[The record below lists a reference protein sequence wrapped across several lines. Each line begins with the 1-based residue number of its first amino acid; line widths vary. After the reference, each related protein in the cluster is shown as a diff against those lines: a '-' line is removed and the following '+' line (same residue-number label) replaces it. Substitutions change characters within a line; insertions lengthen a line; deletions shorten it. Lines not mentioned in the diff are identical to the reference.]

1 MEPERPCKHP
11 CGVSAAPGM
20 PMLLYLGPPGA
31 RELGVRQAQVQ
42 ILSPLLTS
50 CVALDESHKSPWDPP
65 SRLSVKWVMI
75 I

>member
-31 RELGVRQAQVQ
+31 RELGVRPKFESC
-42 ILSPLLTS
+42 LHSLLA
-50 CVALDESHKSPWDPP
+50 VWLWMSHINLPGTHPV
-65 SRLSVKWVMI
+65 LYL
-75 I
+75 